1 MSFYTGSF
9 NYLLIRHL
17 SFGARGTPDM
27 QMQNLV
33 TLSEK
38 VVLFCFFVVS
48 FALKGTSI
56 VQKSSELLI
65 QYSQSVSI
73 YVQD

>member
-1 MSFYTGSF
+1 
-9 NYLLIRHL
+9 
-17 SFGARGTPDM
+17 M
-27 QMQNLV
+27 QLQNLA
-33 TLSEK
+33 TLSK
-38 VVLFCFFVVS
+38 KIVLFYLFVVS
-48 FALKGTSI
+48 FALKGISI

>member
-9 NYLLIRHL
+9 NYLLIQHFP
-17 SFGARGTPDM
+17 FGARGTPDM
-27 QMQNLV
+27 QLQNLA
-33 TLSEK
+33 TLSK
-38 VVLFCFFVVS
+38 KIVLFYLFVVR
-48 FALKGTSI
+48 FALKGISI

-65 QYSQSVSI
+65 QYFQSVSI

>member
-1 MSFYTGSF
+1 M
-9 NYLLIRHL
+9 RHF

-27 QMQNLV
+27 QVQNLV

-38 VVLFCFFVVS
+38 LFFVS

-73 YVQD
+73 YVQE